1 MWRSFIYKCEF
12 IKVKDMMTLED
23 MNKTMVY
30 VVPAFNDDWLSM
42 LDVEKMSLTELADIV
57 NRSYEFPLLYNVEER
72 HERWFVTQ
80 RITQQKYNYIEEF
93 DTEEEAIDYMYGS
106 CLYGKVLVW
115 DYFWDYYED
124 VNHVYQVLADM
135 LEISTE
141 TVVSLV
147 KWNEKRK
154 IARLNRNF
162 RYDYAHYR
170 RVIRSE
176 HPRNGELK
184 RLMSRL
190 STDLKYGCEF
200 TQGWK
205 NHFGEEIQGKMVE
218 DVIEMIKERKY

>member
-1 MWRSFIYKCEF
+1 
-12 IKVKDMMTLED
+12 MMTLEQ

-42 LDVEKMSLTELADIV
+42 LEVENMSLTELADIV
-57 NRSYEFPLLYNVEER
+57 NRSYDFLLLYSVEER
-72 HERWFVTQ
+72 NDKWVVKQ
-80 RITQQKYNYIEEF
+80 RITQQTYKYIEAF
-93 DTEEEAIDYMYGS
+93 DTEDEAIDYMYGS
-106 CLYGKVLVW
+106 CLYGKVLEC
-115 DYFWDYYED
+115 DYYED
-124 VNHVYQVLADM
+124 VHKVYQVLADM

-154 IARLNRNF
+154 QARLNRTF
-162 RYDYAHYR
+162 RQDYAHYR

-176 HPRNGELK
+176 HPRNGDV
-184 RLMSRL
+184 RRMMSRL

-205 NHFGEEIQGKMVE
+205 NRFGEDIQGKTVE

>member
-1 MWRSFIYKCEF
+1 
-12 IKVKDMMTLED
+12 MMTLEQ

-30 VVPAFNDDWLSM
+30 VVPALYVVPAYNTDWKLM
-42 LDVEKMSLTELADIV
+42 LEVEKLSLTDLADEV

-72 HERWFVTQ
+72 HERWFVTK
-80 RITQQKYNYIEEF
+80 RITQQTYNYIAEF
-93 DTEEEAIDYMYGS
+93 DTDEEALDYMYGV
-106 CLYGKVLVW
+106 CLYGKVLEW
-115 DYFWDYYED
+115 GYYED

-154 IARLNRNF
+154 QARLNRTF
-162 RYDYAHYR
+162 RQDYAHYR

-176 HPRNGELK
+176 YPRNGEVK
-184 RLMSRL
+184 RMMSRL
-190 STDLKYGCEF
+190 STDLKYGCGF

-205 NHFGEEIQGKMVE
+205 NHFGEDIQGKTVE
-218 DVIEMIKERKY
+218 CVIEMIKERKY

>member
-1 MWRSFIYKCEF
+1 
-12 IKVKDMMTLED
+12 MMTLEQ
-23 MNKTMVY
+23 MNKTTVY
-30 VVPAFNDDWLSM
+30 VVPTLVPSFNADWGLV
-42 LDVEKMSLTELADIV
+42 LEVEKMSLTELADVV
-57 NRSYEFPLLYNVEER
+57 NRSYDFPLLYSVEER
-72 HERWFVTQ
+72 NDKWVVTK
-80 RITQQKYNYIEEF
+80 RITQQTYNYIAEF

-106 CLYGKVLVW
+106 CLYGKVLE
-115 DYFWDYYED
+115 WDYYED
-124 VNHVYQVLADM
+124 VNQVYQVLADM

-154 IARLNRNF
+154 QARLNRTF
-162 RYDYAHYR
+162 RQDYAHYR

-176 HPRNGELK
+176 HPRNGEVK
-184 RLMSRL
+184 RMMSRL

-205 NHFGEEIQGKMVE
+205 NHFGEDIQGKMVE

>member
-1 MWRSFIYKCEF
+1 
-12 IKVKDMMTLED
+12 MMTLEQ

-42 LDVEKMSLTELADIV
+42 LEVENMSLTELADIV
-57 NRSYEFPLLYNVEER
+57 NRSYDFLLLYSVEER
-72 HERWFVTQ
+72 NDKWVVKQ
-80 RITQQKYNYIEEF
+80 RITQQTYKYIEAF

-106 CLYGKVLVW
+106 CLYGKVLE
-115 DYFWDYYED
+115 WDYYED
-124 VNHVYQVLADM
+124 VDQVYQVLADM

-154 IARLNRNF
+154 QARLNRTF
-162 RYDYAHYR
+162 RQDYAHYR

-176 HPRNGELK
+176 HPRNGDV
-184 RLMSRL
+184 RRMMSRL

-205 NHFGEEIQGKMVE
+205 KRFGEDIQGKTVE

>member
-1 MWRSFIYKCEF
+1 
-12 IKVKDMMTLED
+12 MTLEQ

-42 LDVEKMSLTELADIV
+42 LEVENMSLTELADIV
-57 NRSYEFPLLYNVEER
+57 NRSYDFLLLYSVEER
-72 HERWFVTQ
+72 NDKWVVKQ
-80 RITQQKYNYIEEF
+80 RITQQTYKYIEAF
-93 DTEEEAIDYMYGS
+93 DTEDEAIDYMYGS
-106 CLYGKVLVW
+106 CLYGKVLEC
-115 DYFWDYYED
+115 DYYED
-124 VNHVYQVLADM
+124 VHKVYQVLADM

-154 IARLNRNF
+154 QARLNRTF
-162 RYDYAHYR
+162 RQDYAHYR

-176 HPRNGELK
+176 HPRNGDV
-184 RLMSRL
+184 RRMMSRL

-205 NHFGEEIQGKMVE
+205 NRFGEDIQGKTVE

>member
-1 MWRSFIYKCEF
+1 
-12 IKVKDMMTLED
+12 MMTLED
-23 MNKTMVY
+23 MNKTMIY
-30 VVPAFNDDWLSM
+30 VVPAFNNDWLTM
-42 LDVEKMSLTELADIV
+42 LEVEKMSLTELADIV
-57 NRSYEFPLLYNVEER
+57 NRSYEFPLLYNVEEI

-80 RITQQKYNYIEEF
+80 RITQQTYNYIAEF
-93 DTEEEAIDYMYGS
+93 DTVDEALDYMYGV
-106 CLYGKVLVW
+106 CLYDKML
-115 DYFWDYYED
+115 DWDYYGD
-124 VNHVYQVLADM
+124 VNLAYQSLADR
-135 LEISTE
+135 LEVSTE

-184 RLMSRL
+184 RIISRL

-205 NHFGEEIQGKMVE
+205 NHFGEDIQGKNVDE
-218 DVIEMIKERKY
+218 VIELIKERKY